1 MGDDDGRERELEVDA
16 HEEDEQREPD
26 EEARERDRQEEEQ
39 GERPAQPRA
48 RAREPEGRERPE
60 QQRDSDVQA
69 ATKRLFQSA
78 ELKPGSESTKSYQ
91 RSENPVNGSDSE
103 PVSWNE
109 NSTTNAS
116 GTYRNSS
123 AAIVNASDVRER
135 TVTRSAPG
143 RGVASRSPTRI
154 AK

>member
-1 MGDDDGRERELEVDA
+1 MIGRKKSRASGPRSRERV
-16 HEEDEQREPD
+16 RESPK
-26 EEARERDRQEEEQ
+26 AASV
-39 GERPAQPRA
+39 P
-48 RAREPEGRERPE
+48 
-60 QQRDSDVQA
+60 SSSVSTDVQA

-143 RGVASRSPTRI
+143 RAVQAAVPRASRSR
-154 AK
+154 A